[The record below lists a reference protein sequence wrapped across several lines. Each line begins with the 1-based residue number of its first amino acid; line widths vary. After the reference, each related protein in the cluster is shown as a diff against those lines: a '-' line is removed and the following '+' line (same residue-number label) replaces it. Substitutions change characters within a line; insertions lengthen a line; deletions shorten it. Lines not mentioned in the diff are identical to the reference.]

1 MGIKH
6 REQCRPV
13 QSEEERFEHYVLE
26 IEVYGEIQSFFA
38 IFKAVWIIV
47 LGSREADGL

>member
-1 MGIKH
+1 MKRPAAWRRPVFNMGIKH
-6 REQCRPV
+6 REQCRPA

-38 IFKAVWIIV
+38 IFKAV
-47 LGSREADGL
+47 